1 MSRKSYRRC
10 FKSFKYVDQV
20 AWTYSEVKELL
31 RAYRT
36 RKDPGSNAYKY
47 RIRFIRP
54 AKALEGFPD
63 HVACTGSRKLGRILK
78 DDVVNKNI
86 VLLPAFFEK
95 KGFLPAFAVIFADP
109 LSLCYDIYGGAP
121 EGVMLHELCHAVS
134 TTRAARKAHRQRTA
148 IDSYVERHEIDIDPW
163 GLG

>member
-1 MSRKSYRRC
+1 
-10 FKSFKYVDQV
+10 
-20 AWTYSEVKELL
+20 
-31 RAYRT
+31 
-36 RKDPGSNAYKY
+36 
-47 RIRFIRP
+47 
-54 AKALEGFPD
+54 
-63 HVACTGSRKLGRILK
+63 
-78 DDVVNKNI
+78 VVNKNI
-86 VLLPAFFEK
+86 VLFPAFFEK